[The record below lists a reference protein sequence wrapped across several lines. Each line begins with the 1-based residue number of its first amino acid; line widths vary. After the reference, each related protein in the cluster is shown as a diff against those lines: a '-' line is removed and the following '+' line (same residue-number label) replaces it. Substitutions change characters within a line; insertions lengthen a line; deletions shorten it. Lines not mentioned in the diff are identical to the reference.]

1 MYIEELIAETVIKD
15 EDDLLGHG
23 GDFCIVAALQT
34 KVRPITF
41 VLNTKNCSEKFS
53 TLCQNVTGNHKH
65 NFTLKKNTKAD
76 WYGCFVDDDALEYL
90 FSISFHFFFKSSLQ
104 LPVLVVLNVKPFQ

>member
-65 NFTLKKNTKAD
+65 NFTFKKTRRLID
-76 WYGCFVDDDALEYL
+76 MDALSMMML
-90 FSISFHFFFKSSLQ
+90 LNISFNIFPFFFKSSLQ